1 MEMKEKV
8 ERFCS
13 ARSRGPAMA
22 LLVCIMMTCSFIGSG
37 FTMAHAGDAVAM
49 KEWKIPMLTVLTGPV
64 AFAGVPAKWAAEYAV
79 NEINAAG
86 GIRGVPVK
94 LTVYDTA
101 MDNAKAVQ
109 AMARAIPGSL
119 VVLGPLDGRGSTA
132 VAQQLLDNKILSLN
146 SNTNAAML
154 SSSKP
159 YSVAYMQDHSMG
171 NVLAAKKWFQLE
183 PWIKSVAMFYDPSD
197 PATKD
202 AIDKFQANIAGT
214 GTKVVPI
221 EISAGQLDFG
231 PPVLKAMSQ
240 KVDGYFS
247 SYIVSNHVAIAKELH
262 NRGITRGTELIGG
275 MAADGPEL
283 FTIGK
288 GFLENSYLWENINPV
303 DSSPKY
309 QKFWEAYKKDF
320 KGQTP
325 NNTMNFYDAVYS
337 IKTAIETL
345 KITGDPQKI
354 AQEREAIDGFLYNS
368 PELEG
373 LQFKYRNV
381 NGEKVA
387 PRFVLQ
393 IKNNQ
398 FVRRATINP

>member
-1 MEMKEKV
+1 MKEKSGWFRSV
-8 ERFCS
+8 
-13 ARSRGPAMA
+13 RSRGWAIV
-22 LLVCIMMTCSFIGSG
+22 LLICFLTTCSLVGVRI
-37 FTMAHAGDAVAM
+37 TAVHASDAVAV

-86 GIRGVPVK
+86 GIRGVPAK

-183 PWIKSVAMFYDPSD
+183 PSIKSVAMFYDPSD

-202 AIDKFQANIAGT
+202 VIDKFQANIAGI
-214 GTKVVPI
+214 GTRVVPI

-247 SYIVSNHVAIAKELH
+247 SYIVSNHVAIAKELY
-262 NRGITRGTELIGG
+262 NRGVTKGTELIGG

-309 QKFWEAYKKDF
+309 QKLLEAYKKNF
-320 KGQTP
+320 KGQLP
-325 NNTMNFYDAVYS
+325 NNTMNFYDAVYA
-337 IKTAIETL
+337 IKTATETL
-345 KITGDPQKI
+345 KITGDPKKI
-354 AQEREAIDGFLYNS
+354 AEERQAIDDFLYDS
-368 PELEG
+368 PVLQG
-373 LQFKYRNV
+373 LQYKYKIV
-381 NGEKVA
+381 NGERMA
-387 PRFVLQ
+387 PFLLLQ

-398 FVRRATINP
+398 FVKIATINP

>member
-1 MEMKEKV
+1 
-8 ERFCS
+8 
-13 ARSRGPAMA
+13 
-22 LLVCIMMTCSFIGSG
+22 
-37 FTMAHAGDAVAM
+37 
-49 KEWKIPMLTVLTGPV
+49 
-64 AFAGVPAKWAAEYAV
+64 
-79 NEINAAG
+79 
-86 GIRGVPVK
+86 VPVK

-109 AMARAIPGSL
+109 TMARVIPGSL
-119 VVLGPLDGRGSTA
+119 VVLGPMDGRGSTA

-171 NVLAAKKWFQLE
+171 NVLAAMKWFQLE

-202 AIDKFQANIAGT
+202 AIDKFQANIAGA
-214 GTKVVPI
+214 GVRVVPI

-247 SYIVSNHVAIAKELH
+247 SYLVSNHVAIAKELY
-262 NRGITRGTELIGG
+262 NRGITKGTELIGG

-283 FTIGK
+283 FTIGE

-309 QKFWEAYKKDF
+309 QIFAEAYKKDF
-320 KGQTP
+320 KGQKPAT
-325 NNTMNFYDAVYS
+325 TMSFYDAVYAV
-337 IKTAIETL
+337 KTAIETL
-345 KITGDPQKI
+345 KVTGDPQKI
-354 AQEREAIDGFLYNS
+354 AQERKAIVDFLYNS
-368 PELEG
+368 PELQG
-373 LQFKYRNV
+373 LQFKYKNV

-387 PRFVLQ
+387 PRFLLQ

-398 FVRRATINP
+398 FVKITTINP